1 VDGTDLRDVT
11 LASLRAQIGL
21 VTQEVVLFDET
32 VRRNVA
38 YGTPDMPD
46 ARIREALEAAKALA
60 FVDALPE
67 GLDAHVGEGG
77 ARLSGGQRQ
86 RLAIARA
93 LLKDPPILVLDEA
106 TSALDA
112 ESERAVQQALER
124 LMAGRT
130 TLVIAHRLSTVRR
143 ADQLAV
149 IDAGRIVE
157 RGSHADLLAS
167 GGLYRRL
174 HDLQVFDAEDG
185 GGGASRHEVHDRV
198 RQGRGHAAGRHRG
211 EHRRQGREP
220 PLPRRLA
227 QAARRVRL
235 GRIRDPEGGRE
246 GRGARTRRRADPD
259 DETLEC
265 GGNGPDRHGRGGAK
279 YAREWR
285 EDSSNK
291 GLPGELSP
299 RDLLSLPGV
308 VRQEE
313 AAPGPKAPSKKSSF
327 SLVDE
332 ALQDFD
338 AARAR
343 EGAALSLTFKEIL
356 GRIDMGVASLDAARA
371 GISERIAASLRERI
385 EKLAAGIPLDEG
397 RLAQEVAQLADRAD
411 ITEEIDRL
419 KTHLAEARRLLAAD
433 GAIGRRLDHLAQELH
448 REVNTS
454 GSKVREAGATK
465 LVLDLKSEL
474 EAFKEQVQNVE

>member
-1 VDGTDLRDVT
+1 MKSMTGFGKAAGALPDGTEVSVVVKGVNHRFLDASLKLRDEY
-11 LASLRAQIGL
+11 ASAEPAIRRAVGK
-21 VTQEVVLFDET
+21 VVARGHVDVLIRT
-32 VRRNVA
+32 TKPSNA
-38 YGTPDMPD
+38 AAT
-46 ARIREALEAAKALA
+46 ARIDMEAA
-60 FVDALPE
+60 
-67 GLDAHVGEGG
+67 
-77 ARLSGGQRQ
+77 
-86 RLAIARA
+86 
-93 LLKDPPILVLDEA
+93 
-106 TSALDA
+106 
-112 ESERAVQQALER
+112 
-124 LMAGRT
+124 
-130 TLVIAHRLSTVRR
+130 
-143 ADQLAV
+143 
-149 IDAGRIVE
+149 
-157 RGSHADLLAS
+157 
-167 GGLYRRL
+167 
-174 HDLQVFDAEDG
+174 
-185 GGGASRHEVHDRV
+185 
-198 RQGRGHAAGRHRG
+198 
-211 EHRRQGREP
+211 
-220 PLPRRLA
+220 
-227 QAARRVRL
+227 
-235 GRIRDPEGGRE
+235 
-246 GRGARTRRRADPD
+246 
-259 DETLEC
+259 
-265 GGNGPDRHGRGGAK
+265 AK

-313 AAPGPKAPSKKSSF
+313 AAPGEGTF
-327 SLVDE
+327 EEIFVSLVDE
-332 ALQDFD
+332 ALRDFD